1 MVCESNAWGKL
12 IHEKIL
18 ADSVYVQL
26 IEKT

>member
-1 MVCESNAWGKL
+1 MVFGSNAWGKL
-12 IHEKIL
+12 IHEKLL